1 MLDVIAAA
9 GFQLPTLEEIVVW
22 GGYIGLCGIVFAET
36 GLLVGFFLPGDSLL
50 VTAGLFAARGELDI
64 VLLNVL
70 LIIAAIAGDA
80 TGHWIG
86 AKAGRPLY
94 DRPQSRFFR
103 RDHLLKA
110 KEFYDKYGGITIFIA
125 RFMPF
130 VRTFVP
136 VVAGIAEMPY
146 RRFATFN
153 IPGDTVWVI
162 SMTLTGYFLGRLI
175 PGIEHN
181 IEWVIAIVILISI
194 LPLIYKYLQHRREKQ
209 KSTA

>member
-1 MLDVIAAA
+1 METVLAAVI
-9 GFQLPTLEEIVVW
+9 QLPTLEEIIIW
-22 GGYIGLCGIVFAET
+22 GGYIGLVGIVFAET

-50 VTAGLFAARGELDI
+50 VTAGLFAAHGKLDI
-64 VLLNVL
+64 LLLNVL
-70 LIIAAIAGDA
+70 LIVAAIAGDA

-110 KEFYDKYGGITIFIA
+110 KEFYEHYGGVTIFIA
-125 RFMPF
+125 RFIPF

-153 IPGDTVWVI
+153 IPGDTVWVV
-162 SMTLTGYFLGRLI
+162 SMTLTGYYLGRLI
-175 PGIEHN
+175 PGIERH
-181 IEWVIAIVILISI
+181 IEYVITIVVFISI
-194 LPLIYKYLQHRREKQ
+194 LPLIIRYLKHRREK
-209 KSTA
+209 KNSA

>member
-1 MLDVIAAA
+1 MDMILAAVL
-9 GFQLPTLEEIVVW
+9 QIPTLDEIIVW
-22 GGYIGLCGIVFAET
+22 GGYIGLFGIVFAET

-50 VTAGLFAARGELDI
+50 VTAGLFAARGQLDI
-64 VLLNVL
+64 LL
-70 LIIAAIAGDA
+70 LIAVLIVGAILGDA

-110 KEFYDKYGGITIFIA
+110 KEFYDRYGGFTIFIA

-153 IPGDTVWVI
+153 IPGDTVWVV
-162 SMTLTGYFLGRLI
+162 SMTLTGYYLGMLI
-175 PGIEHN
+175 PGIEHH
-181 IEWVIAIVILISI
+181 IELVITVVILISV
-194 LPLIYKYLQHRREKQ
+194 LPLVLKYLKHRWERK
-209 KSTA
+209 KAA

>member
-1 MLDVIAAA
+1 MDLITL
-9 GFQLPTLEEIVVW
+9 QLPTLEEIIIW

-50 VTAGLFAARGELDI
+50 VTAGLFAARGELNI
-64 VLLNVL
+64 FLLDFL
-70 LIIAAIAGDA
+70 LIIFSIAGDA

-86 AKAGRPLY
+86 VKGGRPLY

-153 IPGDTVWVI
+153 IPGNIFWVI

-175 PGIEHN
+175 PGIEHH
-181 IEWVIAIVILISI
+181 IEYVIVIVVFLSIS
-194 LPLIYKYLQHRREKQ
+194 PLIVKYLKHRWDKRKVA
-209 KSTA
+209 S